1 MIFTDRTITVRK
13 GESRIDE
20 PIVVYR
26 GDYELE
32 VRFTILNSKFRFM
45 SGTNLI
51 ESEKASYGQLAI
63 LTPYGGNIFSDIMRC
78 NEGSVTFVLTAE
90 MLNQIEEV
98 GLYSFQIRLMD
109 YNKES
114 RVSIPP
120 IEFGIEVR
128 EPIASEDHDNSVNN
142 AIVGYSIAKVVDPKE
157 EKVGDTFDEDGN
169 YNKTKW
175 ETGDRISEGKLNKI
189 EDAIDKINKNE
200 VSNAAVL
207 NRRIDNNFN
216 VLDSII
222 ESELAQTNAQLSQIA
237 NKGTTV
243 EVLERVT
250 KEEINRQIADGT
262 IVNLII
268 QDNSI
273 TSNKLALNAVSNN
286 SFSQRSIN
294 YLTPSENLI
303 INFDENNVTINP
315 ITVYGAFEKVD
326 VLNEQITYP
335 LPQTD
340 LIYYLTFNTQT
351 KKITHRFTNQYM
363 AEGEYILVAIYNK
376 KVMSMIGNCTVIGGV
391 SESCKKTI
399 NFVEPS
405 SPIIVDK
412 ENGTFVVKPNT
423 FVLKRDNT
431 FKFIKDGVYSFNT
444 EGFTYVALSE
454 DGRSLKTIPVGN
466 EKYIVSKDLVLFA
479 FYQKKIF
486 TPYKEKFEID
496 DRYATASHTHKGV
509 TITPSVVLNNY
520 LGDISK
526 KTRIKILGDSITAG
540 VGGTGYAL
548 TEEQINSLTFDN
560 QPKYKVSEDGYCWAN
575 LLIKNIRHNFND
587 ATRELT
593 YKSEELIFSDA
604 NYQDTM
610 TWHRLDRGMPV
621 GSSVEFEMFGN
632 DLKLQSWAGPTP
644 FTIGVKVNDDAEY
657 EISVTNPSAFASGVI
672 TQITQGLVANQT
684 NKVKITHKGGTFFLE
699 KIIVKQYVDIVNYG
713 ISGWSYRATL
723 HSDNFNQLVEDDDDL
738 IIVQLGTNDRTDT
751 VGGLKSRI
759 IEFVDKCHERNKEV
773 ILISSCD
780 SLETRLGGGRT
791 FEMETVRNIIYEV
804 SILKNC
810 AFIDNY
816 NAINDY
822 VMTKGIEMNVILP
835 DKLHPNDEGYRVFYS
850 NIAKSLG
857 LPSKVF

>member
-1 MIFTDRTITVRK
+1 MTQVYKDIIRLTVDLKTGVKEAIAPIKQADNLSRVLRCQLVNNGKPVSLK
-13 GESRIDE
+13 GSQLMLYVIKADFKQCVINGIINEGKAGIVDFELTEQSLILAKDIQCEIVKIDE
-20 PIVVYR
+20 GEVLLSFPIFKIGIDGALYDNGLV
-26 GDYELE
+26 E
-32 VRFTILNSKFRFM
+32 S
-45 SGTNLI
+45 TN
-51 ESEKASYGQLAI
+51 E
-63 LTPYGGNIFSDIMRC
+63 FSA
-78 NEGSVTFVLTAE
+78 LTALISNVASWE
-90 MLNQIEEV
+90 NRFVGECERIEE
-98 GLYSFQIRLMD
+98 
-109 YNKES
+109 K
-114 RVSIPP
+114 
-120 IEFGIEVR
+120 
-128 EPIASEDHDNSVNN
+128 
-142 AIVGYSIAKVVDPKE
+142 
-157 EKVGDTFDEDGN
+157 FDE
-169 YNKTKW
+169 K
-175 ETGDRISEGKLNKI
+175 ISEVN
-189 EDAIDKINKNE
+189 
-200 VSNAAVL
+200 
-207 NRRIDNNFN
+207 
-216 VLDSII
+216 
-222 ESELAQTNAQLSQIA
+222 TQLSQIA

-250 KEEINRQIADGT
+250 QEEIERQIADGT
-262 IVNLII
+262 IANLTI

-273 TSNKLALNAVSNN
+273 TSNKLVLNAVSNN

-315 ITVYGAFEKVD
+315 TTVYGVFEKVD
-326 VLNEQITYP
+326 VLSEQITYP

-351 KKITHRFTNQYM
+351 KKIAHRFTKQYM
-363 AEGEYILVAIYNK
+363 AKDEYILVAIYNK

-444 EGFTYVALSE
+444 EGFTYVAFSE
-454 DGRSLKTIPVGN
+454 DGQSLKTVTVGKEQVIN
-466 EKYIVSKDLVLFA
+466 PKDLVLFA

-496 DRYATASHTHKGV
+496 DRYATVSHTHEELV
-509 TITPSVVLNNY
+509 ITPSVVLNKY

-526 KTRIKILGDSITAG
+526 KTKIKILGDSITAG
-540 VGGTGYAL
+540 MGGTGYKV
-548 TEEQINSLTFDN
+548 TEEQINSLYFDN
-560 QPKYKVSEDGYCWAN
+560 KKVCKVSEDGYCWAN
-575 LLIKNIRHNFND
+575 LLIKNIRYNFNNVP
-587 ATRELT
+587 RELT

-604 NYQDTM
+604 DYQDTM

-621 GSSVEFEMFGN
+621 GSSVEFEMFGD
-632 DLKLQSWAGPTP
+632 DLKIQSWAGTTP
-644 FTIGVKVNDDAEY
+644 FIIGVRVNDGEEY
-657 EISVTNPSAFASGVI
+657 DVSITNASGFASGVI

-713 ISGWSYRATL
+713 ISGWSYKATL
-723 HSDNFNQLVEDDDDL
+723 HSDNFEQLIEDDDDL
-738 IIVQLGTNDRTDT
+738 IIVQLGTNDRTNS

-773 ILISSCD
+773 ILMSSCD
-780 SLETRLGGGRT
+780 SLESRLGDGRT
-791 FEMETVRNIIYEV
+791 FEMEAVRNIIYEV
-804 SILKNC
+804 SILKGC

-822 VMTKGIEMNVILP
+822 VLTKGIDMNVILP